1 MILNFKM
8 HDFYFIFYFIQVN
21 ENNAIKRLCT
31 IFGILYPYLIIL
43 KKMSGQRSQ
52 QLKHYILGTKI
63 SGTEISYT
71 KLSSYSGLRTRNIFN
86 RVQVRVRVHKK
97 IASPSSSSSS
107 QNRAEKIQPE

>member
-8 HDFYFIFYFIQVN
+8 YDLYFIFYFIQVN
-21 ENNAIKRLCT
+21 ENNVIKRICT

-52 QLKHYILGTKI
+52 GLKHYIIGTKL

-71 KLSSYSGLRTRNIFN
+71 ELSSY
-86 RVQVRVRVHKK
+86 
-97 IASPSSSSSS
+97 
-107 QNRAEKIQPE
+107 